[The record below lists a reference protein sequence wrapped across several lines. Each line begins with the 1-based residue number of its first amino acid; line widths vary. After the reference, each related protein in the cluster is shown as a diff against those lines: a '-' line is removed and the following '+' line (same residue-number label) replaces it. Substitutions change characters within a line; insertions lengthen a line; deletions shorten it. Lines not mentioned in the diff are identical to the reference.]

1 VAECSG
7 GEAGLRPPWPLLGAV
22 THDTPVGWQWWRKE
36 TCESVRQSKR
46 NKWSVGSY
54 SYRPSL
60 CFNTTLRRCLL
71 QGLTKCIKPSAEGGP
86 QVPSE
91 SNRLKSTLEFKICQP
106 ATKTRLL
113 IVEDPAIPNF
123 PNVKSWLLCAFFSD
137 LCSWRMI
144 RSFLIEEHAAAVMRC
159 WQQAVEWMIMW
170 EWTFR
175 EIKIALLFSEQAYE
189 HLFHYMQQEVN
200 NTV

>member
-1 VAECSG
+1 MKLSSPLSSLIQCHVSTFNAYKTPLKLALQPVAECSG
-7 GEAGLRPPWPLLGAV
+7 GEARLRPSWPLLGAV

-113 IVEDPAIPNF
+113 IVEDPSIPNF
-123 PNVKSWLLCAFFSD
+123 PNVKSL
-137 LCSWRMI
+137 
-144 RSFLIEEHAAAVMRC
+144 
-159 WQQAVEWMIMW
+159 
-170 EWTFR
+170 
-175 EIKIALLFSEQAYE
+175 
-189 HLFHYMQQEVN
+189 
-200 NTV
+200 